1 MKRINPLTNKPFKRG
16 DKNERGDYFFAYVK
30 NKKII
35 DGYYFEHWIAQEK
48 FDAFDKLASS
58 GYRKTCKKC
67 GQTKAIKEHFYTKYS
82 SEDGVEPSCKT
93 CQSAVKKKYWGQN
106 KERHRELTEKWYV
119 ENKERHLAAS
129 KKIYG
134 KNKKRKLL
142 DYYRREERTKRA
154 TPIWAD
160 RNELLKFHKEA
171 EALTIKLGEPYE
183 VDHIIP
189 LHHKLVCGL
198 NVPANLQVITR
209 TENRKKAAKWNPND

>member
-1 MKRINPLTNKPFKRG
+1 M
-16 DKNERGDYFFAYVK
+16 
-30 NKKII
+30 
-35 DGYYFEHWIAQEK
+35 
-48 FDAFDKLASS
+48 
-58 GYRKTCKKC
+58 
-67 GQTKAIKEHFYTKYS
+67 
-82 SEDGVEPSCKT
+82 
-93 CQSAVKKKYWGQN
+93 
-106 KERHRELTEKWYV
+106 
-119 ENKERHLAAS
+119 
-129 KKIYG
+129 
-134 KNKKRKLL
+134 
-142 DYYRREERTKRA
+142 RA